1 MSIRIRL
8 LLSYIAMAAI
18 PVVLLGIMMMTVIYL
33 LGYDDVRD
41 FFEENRDKTYRQS
54 VQLGEMWYVLN
65 HDADKLLDESYVAD
79 IDERLEAVGSGFV
92 LTIPGSGLYVSELAE
107 ASDDPKAWFSDR
119 KNHSVDKTVGGFS
132 YSVYTFDF
140 RYGDGTASEAAL
152 IFRKDDIPVI
162 WRPVSALGMLLLVGL
177 VSVFMTVVV
186 SRSIVRPLS
195 TLRDAALSLK
205 EGNLEPVPLPRS
217 RNELGEVG
225 TAFEEMRQRLKDT
238 ILQMQQYEE
247 NRKMLLSHISHDLK
261 TPITAIKGYI
271 EGIMDGV
278 ANTPEKQEK
287 YIRTVYAKAD
297 GMDRL
302 IDELFLYSKLDLHK
316 EEFHFARMDLRA
328 FVAHY
333 MEDQQFEMDKRGIAL
348 SMEEGESSVPVL
360 ADPEKLSRALGNM
373 LDNSA
378 KYMPMRDG
386 GRSEPPSVWA
396 RLEASGGIARLTL
409 EDNGPGI
416 ETAALPYLFD
426 RFYRAELSRSSETGG
441 SGLGLAIVRQ
451 IVEEHGGTIAAANR
465 PQGGAAF
472 IIELPLAAER
482 EKEAEP

>member
-18 PVVLLGIMMMTVIYL
+18 PVVLLGILTMFVIYL
-33 LGYDDVRD
+33 LGYEDMRD
-41 FFEENRDKTYRQS
+41 FFEKNRDKTYRQS

-65 HDADKLLDESYVAD
+65 HDADKLLDASYVAD
-79 IDERLEAVGSGFV
+79 IDERLETVGSGFV
-92 LTIPGSGLYVSELAE
+92 LTIPGRGLYVSGLAE
-107 ASDDPKAWFSDR
+107 ASKDPQAWFSDR
-119 KNHSVDKTVGGFS
+119 KGHSVDMTVGGFS
-132 YSVYTFDF
+132 FSVFTTDF
-140 RYGDGTASEAAL
+140 RFGDGTASEAAL

-162 WRPVSALGMLLLVGL
+162 WRPVSGLGLLLLVGL

-238 ILQMQQYEE
+238 IQQMQQYEE

-328 FVAHY
+328 FVVHY
-333 MEDQQFEMDKRGIAL
+333 MEDQHFEMEKRGIAL
-348 SMEEGESSVPVL
+348 AVKAGESPLPVR
-360 ADPEKLSRALGNM
+360 ADAEKLSRALGNM

-378 KYMPMRDG
+378 KYMSMRGPD
-386 GRSEPPSVWA
+386 RSDPPAVSA
-396 RLEASGGIARLTL
+396 TLEARGGFARLTV

-416 ETAALPYLFD
+416 EAAALPHLFD

-451 IVEEHGGTIAAANR
+451 IVEEHGGKIEAANR
-465 PQGGAAF
+465 PHGGAAF
-472 IIELPLAAER
+472 VIELPLAADR
-482 EKEAEP
+482 EKEAQP